1 MHLSRLTLNPRSKA
15 ARRDAANPYE
25 MHSTLA
31 RVLDPETGFLWRLED
46 AVLLVQ
52 TRECP
57 DWGRLEPDYLA
68 RPSEGKAVNLNSL
81 ASLERPLRFRLR
93 ANPTVTKWDET
104 ANKRKRHG
112 IHDVEAQLEWLSR
125 QGERGGFA
133 VLGAMVSQSERLR
146 CYKRDGAAPITL
158 TTATFD
164 GHLRVH
170 DPEVFTETLETGL
183 GHSRALGLGLL
194 SVGVQR

>member
-1 MHLSRLTLNPRSKA
+1 MHLSRLTLNPRSNA

-31 RVLDPETGFLWRLED
+31 RVLNPETGFLWRLED

-52 TRECP
+52 TRERP
-57 DWGRLEPDYLA
+57 DWGMLEPDYL
-68 RPSEGKAVNLNSL
+68 RCPSQSKPLELNAL
-81 ASLERPLRFRLR
+81 ASFERPLRFRLR

-112 IHDVEAQLEWLSR
+112 IYDVEAQLEWLSR
-125 QGERGGFA
+125 QGERSGFG

-170 DPEVFTETLETGL
+170 DPDLFTQTLETGL
-183 GHSRALGLGLL
+183 GHSRAMGLGLL
-194 SVGVQR
+194 SVAAQR

>member
-1 MHLSRLTLNPRSKA
+1 MYLSCLTLNVRSKA

-31 RVLDPETGFLWRLED
+31 RVLDPEAGFLWRLED

-52 TRECP
+52 SRERP
-57 DWGRLEPDYLA
+57 DWGQLEPDYL
-68 RPSEGKAVNLNSL
+68 RCPSKSKSLELNSL
-81 ASLERPLRFRLR
+81 ASVDRPLRFRLR
-93 ANPTVTKWDET
+93 ANPTVTKWDEA

-133 VLGAMVSQSERLR
+133 VLGATVSQSERLR
-146 CYKRDGAAPITL
+146 CFKRDGAAPITL
-158 TTATFD
+158 TAATFD
-164 GHLRVH
+164 GHLRIH

>member
-1 MHLSRLTLNPRSKA
+1 MYLSRLTLNLRSKA
-15 ARRDAANPYE
+15 VRRDTANPYE

-31 RVLDPETGFLWRLED
+31 RVLEPETGFLWRLED

-52 TRECP
+52 TRERP

-68 RPSEGKAVNLNSL
+68 RPSEGKPLELNAL
-81 ASLERPLRFRLR
+81 ATVERPLRFRLR

-112 IHDVEAQLEWLSR
+112 IYDVEAQLEWLSR
-125 QGERGGFA
+125 QGERGGFS
-133 VLGAMVSQSERLR
+133 VLGAMVSSSERLR
-146 CYKRDGAAPITL
+146 CSKRDGAAPITL

-170 DPEVFTETLETGL
+170 DAGMFTQTLESGL

-194 SVGVQR
+194 SVAVQR